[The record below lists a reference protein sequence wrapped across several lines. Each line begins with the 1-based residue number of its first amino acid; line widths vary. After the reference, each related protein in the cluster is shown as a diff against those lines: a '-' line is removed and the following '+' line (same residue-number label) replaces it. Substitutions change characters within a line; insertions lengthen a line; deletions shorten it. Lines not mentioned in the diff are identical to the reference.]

1 MFLPS
6 VSSGIRLVLS
16 FSPVVTSGES
26 IGQAVII
33 DCLCGFSSVHSTV
46 NMHFLIFPRVEENT
60 VYLLEVVIFFPHLI
74 FFLPFPIQQ
83 LLPVPTVFPRGFSVL
98 KLSFLLTVCSTA
110 LNSSFIIN

>member
-33 DCLCGFSSVHSTV
+33 DCLCGFSSIHSTV
-46 NMHFLIFPRVEENT
+46 NMRFLIFPRVGENM
-60 VYLLEVVIFFPHLI
+60 VYLLEVVIFFPSSYI
-74 FFLPFPIQQ
+74 
-83 LLPVPTVFPRGFSVL
+83 LPVFSNPTITSCAYCVPQRLF
-98 KLSFLLTVCSTA
+98 CS
-110 LNSSFIIN
+110 